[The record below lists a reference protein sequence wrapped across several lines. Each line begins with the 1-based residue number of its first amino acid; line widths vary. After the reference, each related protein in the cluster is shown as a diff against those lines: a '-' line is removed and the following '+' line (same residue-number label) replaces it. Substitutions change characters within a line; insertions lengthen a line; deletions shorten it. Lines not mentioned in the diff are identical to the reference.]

1 MNENKWFRKPWLY
14 VLMIIL
20 ILTIVGV
27 PIVINEMYKYGATLS
42 KPYITMWG
50 ADEVL
55 SYYGTVLSFL
65 GTFILG
71 VVAYKQNERA
81 NKTNNELAKLTKQAN
96 DLTKQAN
103 TLNKELNER
112 NIKANIRPALI
123 INRVRTGYEGNLLG
137 AMVARMQRDMEDIP
151 PDVIQTASDIK
162 YYEEE
167 IEGFYFTIEENF
179 LKFSHKLKK
188 EQLENI
194 EKKIHAEKINNG
206 YTMVS
211 EKNLYAPFRLL
222 SVGTGPAVNVSIR
235 LYKQGK
241 KDSENVDVASLPLS
255 LKTNIDY
262 RLGFYIENII
272 GMDEKY
278 ILEITY
284 NDILNNKYIQIHNI
298 CISNND
304 FILEQMIEQK
314 EIKPEEEK

>member
-1 MNENKWFRKPWLY
+1 MSENKWFRKPWLY
-14 VLMIIL
+14 ILIIIL

-27 PIVINEMYKYGATLS
+27 PIVINEMYKYGAMIS

-81 NKTNNELAKLTKQAN
+81 NRTNDELAKLTKQAN
-96 DLTKQAN
+96 DLTEQAN

-123 INRVRTGYEGNLLG
+123 INRVRTGYEGDLLG
-137 AMVARMQRDMEDIP
+137 AMVARMKRDMEDIP
-151 PDVIQTASDIK
+151 PDVIQTVSDIK

-179 LKFSHKLKK
+179 LKFSHKLRK

-194 EKKIHAEKINNG
+194 EKKIHSEKINNG

-211 EKNLYAPFRLL
+211 ENNLYAPYRLL
-222 SVGTGPAVNVSIR
+222 SVGAGPAVNVSIR
-235 LYKQGK
+235 LYKQGEK
-241 KDSENVDVASLPLS
+241 GSKNVDVASLPLS

-298 CISNND
+298 NISNNG
-304 FILEQMIEQK
+304 FILERMIEQK
-314 EIKPEEEK
+314 EIKPEEV